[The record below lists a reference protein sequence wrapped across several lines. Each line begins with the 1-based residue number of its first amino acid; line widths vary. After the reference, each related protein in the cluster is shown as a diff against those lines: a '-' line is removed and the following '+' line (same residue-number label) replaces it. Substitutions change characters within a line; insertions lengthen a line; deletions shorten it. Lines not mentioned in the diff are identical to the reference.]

1 MKPFKNKQSRQI
13 TLPLY
18 KLLIILFVTVLLT
31 AVVSYASYKFGLYFG
46 NDQQKELN
54 KIEEAYKQ
62 INNDYYK
69 DVDDDKLTQGA
80 IDGMI
85 KSLDDPY
92 SEYIS
97 AKDTTSYNEEISGDF
112 VGIGAEMEMHD
123 GYVRITSPM
132 KDSPAEK
139 AGVKSLDVITKVD
152 HESIKNKSLNEIVNK
167 VRGKKGT
174 TVTLTIKREGKE
186 PFDVKIKR
194 DKIHLTSVDYTKKKD
209 TGVIAIS
216 KFQNKTTK
224 ELQSA
229 LKQAKKDKVK
239 HVVLD
244 LRNNPGG
251 LLDEVVTSVNLF
263 VDKNKPVI
271 YLETK
276 GDKPQAVETENDK
289 MSGIGDM
296 DYTVLVNKGSASAAE
311 IFAGALQDYK
321 IADVLGTTTFGKGI
335 GQVHKEFSDSSILKY
350 TNMRW
355 LTPNK
360 SYIHKKGIQPD
371 KTIKAPKYE
380 EIEIIDPSK
389 TYQEG
394 DQSKEIKSI
403 KIGLNALGYNINNE
417 NDQFDAQLTSQV
429 KSFQSEHDL
438 TANGIFTDDTTKKF
452 IELLRKKI
460 RSEDKQLDEAIQ
472 YMHK

>member
-1 MKPFKNKQSRQI
+1 MKPFKKKQSRQI

-18 KLLIILFVTVLLT
+18 KLFIILFVTVLLT
-31 AVVSYASYKFGLYFG
+31 AVVSFASYKFGLYFG

-152 HESIKNKSLNEIVNK
+152 DESIKNKSLKEIVKK

-194 DKIHLTSVDYTKKKD
+194 DKIHLTSVDYTKKND

-289 MSGIGDM
+289 MSGIDDM

-417 NDQFDAQLTSQV
+417 NDKFDAQLTSQV
-429 KSFQSEHDL
+429 KSFQSDHDL

>member
-1 MKPFKNKQSRQI
+1 MKPFKKKQSRQI

-139 AGVKSLDVITKVD
+139 AGIKSLDVITKVD

-209 TGVIAIS
+209 TGIIAIS

-296 DYTVLVNKGSASAAE
+296 DYIVLVNKGSASAAE

-429 KSFQSEHDL
+429 KTFQSDHDL
-438 TANGIFTDDTTKKF
+438 TENGIFTDDTTKKF

>member
-1 MKPFKNKQSRQI
+1 MKPFKEKQSRQI

-62 INNDYYK
+62 INNNYYK

-417 NDQFDAQLTSQV
+417 NDQFDDQLTSQV

>member
-1 MKPFKNKQSRQI
+1 MKPFKKKQSRQI

-209 TGVIAIS
+209 TGIIAIS

-224 ELQSA
+224 ELQSS

-417 NDQFDAQLTSQV
+417 NDQFDAQVTSQV
-429 KSFQSEHDL
+429 KSFQSDHDL
-438 TANGIFTDDTTKKF
+438 TENGIFTDDTTKKF

>member
-1 MKPFKNKQSRQI
+1 MKPFKKKQSRQI

-18 KLLIILFVTVLLT
+18 KLFIILFVTVLLT
-31 AVVSYASYKFGLYFG
+31 AVVTFASYKFGLYFG

-152 HESIKNKSLNEIVNK
+152 DESIKNKSLNEIVKK

-289 MSGIGDM
+289 MSGIDDM
-296 DYTVLVNKGSASAAE
+296 EYTVLVNKGSASAAE

-429 KSFQSEHDL
+429 KSFQSDQDL

>member
-1 MKPFKNKQSRQI
+1 MSLFKNKKSRQI
-13 TLPLY
+13 TMPLY
-18 KLLIILFVTVLLT
+18 KLLLILFVTVLLT
-31 AVVSYASYKFGLYFG
+31 SVVTFASYKFGLYFG
-46 NDQQKELN
+46 NDQQKSLN

-80 IDGMI
+80 IDGMV

-97 AKDTTSYNEEISGDF
+97 SKDTTTYNEEISGDF
-112 VGIGAEMEMHD
+112 VGIGAEMEVHN

-139 AGVKSLDVITKVD
+139 AGIKPLDVVTKVNNK
-152 HESIKNKSLNEIVNK
+152 SIKNKSLNEIVSK

-174 TVTLTIKREGKE
+174 TVTLTIQREGKE

-194 DKIHLTSVDYTKKKD
+194 DKIHVKSVFYTKKKD
-209 TGVIAIS
+209 TAVIEIS

-224 ELQSA
+224 ELKDA
-229 LKQAKKDKVK
+229 IKQAQKDKVK

-263 VDKNKPVI
+263 VAKDKPVI

-276 GDKPQAVETENDK
+276 GDKPQAVNTENDK
-289 MSGIGDM
+289 MSGIDDM
-296 DYTVLVNKGSASAAE
+296 KYSVLVNKGSASAAE

-335 GQVHKEFSDSSILKY
+335 GQVHKEFKDSSILKY

-360 SYIHKKGIQPD
+360 SYIHKKGIKPD
-371 KTIKAPKYE
+371 KEINAPKYE
-380 EIEIIDPSK
+380 GIEVIDPSK
-389 TYQEG
+389 TYQLG
-394 DQSKEIKSI
+394 NKSKEVKSI
-403 KIGLNALGYNINNE
+403 KIGLSALGYNSSNE
-417 NDQFDAQLTSQV
+417 NETFDKDLEDNV
-429 KSFQSEHDL
+429 KAFQSDNKLE
-438 TANGIFTDDTTKKF
+438 ANGIFTDNTTKKF
-452 IELLRKKI
+452 INLLRKKI
-460 RSEDKQLDEAIQ
+460 QKEDTQLDETIK
-472 YMHK
+472 YIHK

>member
-1 MKPFKNKQSRQI
+1 MKPFKKNQSRQI

-209 TGVIAIS
+209 TGIIAIS

-239 HVVLD
+239 HVILD

-429 KSFQSEHDL
+429 KSFQSDHDL
-438 TANGIFTDDTTKKF
+438 TENGIFTDDTTKKF

>member
-1 MKPFKNKQSRQI
+1 
-13 TLPLY
+13 
-18 KLLIILFVTVLLT
+18 
-31 AVVSYASYKFGLYFG
+31 
-46 NDQQKELN
+46 
-54 KIEEAYKQ
+54 
-62 INNDYYK
+62 
-69 DVDDDKLTQGA
+69 
-80 IDGMI
+80 
-85 KSLDDPY
+85 
-92 SEYIS
+92 
-97 AKDTTSYNEEISGDF
+97 
-112 VGIGAEMEMHD
+112 
-123 GYVRITSPM
+123 M

-429 KSFQSEHDL
+429 KTFQSDHDL
-438 TANGIFTDDTTKKF
+438 TENGIFTDDTTKKF

>member
-1 MKPFKNKQSRQI
+1 MKPFKKKQSRQI

-209 TGVIAIS
+209 TGIIAIS

-417 NDQFDAQLTSQV
+417 NDQYDAQLTSQV
-429 KSFQSEHDL
+429 KTFQNDHDL
-438 TANGIFTDDTTKKF
+438 TENGIFTDDTTKKF

>member
-1 MKPFKNKQSRQI
+1 MKPFKKKQSRQI

-18 KLLIILFVTVLLT
+18 KLFIILFVTVLLT
-31 AVVSYASYKFGLYFG
+31 AVVTFASYKFGLYFG

-152 HESIKNKSLNEIVNK
+152 DESIKNKSLNEIVKK

-289 MSGIGDM
+289 MSGIDDM

-389 TYQEG
+389 TYQED
-394 DQSKEIKSI
+394 DQSKKIKSI
-403 KIGLNALGYNINNE
+403 KIGLNALGYNINSE
-417 NDQFDAQLTSQV
+417 NDQFDAYLTSQV
-429 KSFQSEHDL
+429 KSFQSDHDL

>member
-1 MKPFKNKQSRQI
+1 MKPFKKKQSRQI

-18 KLLIILFVTVLLT
+18 KLFIILFVTVLLT
-31 AVVSYASYKFGLYFG
+31 AVVTFASYKFGLYFG

-152 HESIKNKSLNEIVNK
+152 HESIKNKSLNEIVKK

-289 MSGIGDM
+289 MSGIDDM

-417 NDQFDAQLTSQV
+417 NDQFDTQLTSQV
-429 KSFQSEHDL
+429 KSFQSDHDL
-438 TANGIFTDDTTKKF
+438 TENGIFTDDTTKKF

>member
-1 MKPFKNKQSRQI
+1 MKPFKKKQSRQI

-18 KLLIILFVTVLLT
+18 KLFIILFVTVLLT
-31 AVVSYASYKFGLYFG
+31 AVVSFASYKFGLYFG
-46 NDQQKELN
+46 NNQQKELN

-152 HESIKNKSLNEIVNK
+152 HESIKNKSLNEIVKK

-186 PFDVKIKR
+186 PFDIKIKR

-289 MSGIGDM
+289 MAGIDDM

-321 IADVLGTTTFGKGI
+321 IAEVLGTTTFGKGI

-380 EIEIIDPSK
+380 EIEVIDPSK

-417 NDQFDAQLTSQV
+417 NDKFDAQLKSQV
-429 KSFQSEHDL
+429 KSFQSDHDL

>member
-1 MKPFKNKQSRQI
+1 MKPFKKKQSRQI

-18 KLLIILFVTVLLT
+18 KLFIILFVTVLLT
-31 AVVSYASYKFGLYFG
+31 AVVTFASYKFGLYFG

-54 KIEEAYKQ
+54 KIEKAYKQ

-85 KSLDDPY
+85 KSLNDPY

-152 HESIKNKSLNEIVNK
+152 HESIKNKSLNEIVKK

-289 MSGIGDM
+289 MSGIDDM

-417 NDQFDAQLTSQV
+417 NDKFDAQLTSQV
-429 KSFQSEHDL
+429 KSFQSDHDL

>member
-1 MKPFKNKQSRQI
+1 MKPFKKKQSRQI

-18 KLLIILFVTVLLT
+18 KLFIILFVTVLLT
-31 AVVSYASYKFGLYFG
+31 AVVSFASYKFGLYFG

-69 DVDDDKLTQGA
+69 DVDDDKLTKGA

-152 HESIKNKSLNEIVNK
+152 DESIKNKSLNEIVKK

-194 DKIHLTSVDYTKKKD
+194 DKIHLTSVDYTKKND

-289 MSGIGDM
+289 MSGIDDM

-429 KSFQSEHDL
+429 KSFQSDHDL

>member
-1 MKPFKNKQSRQI
+1 MKPFKKKQSRQI

-62 INNDYYK
+62 INNNYYK

-355 LTPNK
+355 LTPKK

-417 NDQFDAQLTSQV
+417 NDQFDDQLTSQV

>member
-1 MKPFKNKQSRQI
+1 MKPFKKKQSRQI

-18 KLLIILFVTVLLT
+18 KLFIILFVTVLLT
-31 AVVSYASYKFGLYFG
+31 AVVSFASYKFGLYFG

-152 HESIKNKSLNEIVNK
+152 DESIKNKSLNEIVKK

-194 DKIHLTSVDYTKKKD
+194 DKIHLTSVDYTKKND

-289 MSGIGDM
+289 MSGIDDM

-429 KSFQSEHDL
+429 KSFQSDHDL

-460 RSEDKQLDEAIQ
+460 RSEDKQLDEAFQ

>member
-1 MKPFKNKQSRQI
+1 MKPFKNKQKKQI
-13 TLPLY
+13 TMPLY
-18 KLLIILFVTVLLT
+18 KLFIILFVTVLLT
-31 AVVSYASYKFGLYFG
+31 SVVTFASYKFGLYFG
-46 NDQQKELN
+46 NDKQKSLN

-62 INNDYYK
+62 IDDDYYK
-69 DVDDDKLTQGA
+69 DVDDEKLTQGA

-97 AKDTTSYNEEISGDF
+97 SKDTTTYNEEISGDF
-112 VGIGAEMEMHD
+112 VGIGAEMEVHK

-139 AGVKSLDVITKVD
+139 AGIKPLDVVTKVD
-152 HESIKNKSLNEIVNK
+152 NQSIKNKSLNEIVSK
-167 VRGKKGT
+167 VRGKEGT
-174 TVTLTIKREGKE
+174 TVNLTIKREGKE
-186 PFDVKIKR
+186 PFDVQIKR
-194 DKIHLTSVDYTKKKD
+194 DKIHLTSVDYTKKND
-209 TGVIAIS
+209 TGIISIS

-224 ELQSA
+224 ELKSA
-229 LKQAKKDKVK
+229 LKQAKKDNVK

-263 VDKNKPVI
+263 VDKGKPVI

-289 MSGIGDM
+289 MAGIDDM
-296 DYTVLVNKGSASAAE
+296 DYSVLVNKGSASAAE

-335 GQVHKEFSDSSILKY
+335 GQVHKEFNDSSILKY

-360 SYIHKKGIQPD
+360 SYIHKKGIKPD
-371 KTIKAPKYE
+371 KTISAPKYE
-380 EIEIIDPSK
+380 GIEIIDPTKS
-389 TYQEG
+389 YELG
-394 DQSKEIKSI
+394 DKSKEIKSI
-403 KIGLNALGYNINNE
+403 KIGLDALGYNTSNE
-417 NDQFDAQLTSQV
+417 NETFDAQLESNV
-429 KSFQSEHDL
+429 KAFQSEHKL
-438 TANGIFTDDTTKKF
+438 EPNGVFTDETTKKF

-460 RSEDKQLDEAIQ
+460 RAEDKQLDEAID
-472 YMHK
+472 YIHK

>member
-1 MKPFKNKQSRQI
+1 MKPFKKKQSRQI

-18 KLLIILFVTVLLT
+18 KLFIILFVTVLLT
-31 AVVSYASYKFGLYFG
+31 AVVTFASYKFGLYFG

-152 HESIKNKSLNEIVNK
+152 DESIKNKSLNEIVKK

-289 MSGIGDM
+289 MSGIDDM

-389 TYQEG
+389 TYQED

-403 KIGLNALGYNINNE
+403 KIGLNALGYNINSE
-417 NDQFDAQLTSQV
+417 NDQFDAHLTSQV
-429 KSFQSEHDL
+429 KSFQNDHDL

>member
-1 MKPFKNKQSRQI
+1 MKPFKKKQSRQI

-18 KLLIILFVTVLLT
+18 KLFIILFVTVLLT
-31 AVVSYASYKFGLYFG
+31 AVVTFASYKFGLYFG

-152 HESIKNKSLNEIVNK
+152 DESIKNKSLNEIVKK

-289 MSGIGDM
+289 MSGIDDM

-389 TYQEG
+389 TYQED

-403 KIGLNALGYNINNE
+403 KIGLNALGYNINSE
-417 NDQFDAQLTSQV
+417 NDQFDAYLTSQV
-429 KSFQSEHDL
+429 KSFQSDHDL

>member
-1 MKPFKNKQSRQI
+1 MKPFKKKQSRQI

-62 INNDYYK
+62 INNNYYK

-263 VDKNKPVI
+263 VDKKKPVI

-417 NDQFDAQLTSQV
+417 NDQFDDQLTSQV

>member
-1 MKPFKNKQSRQI
+1 MKPFKKKQSRQI
-13 TLPLY
+13 TLPIY
-18 KLLIILFVTVLLT
+18 KLFIILFVTVLLT
-31 AVVSYASYKFGLYFG
+31 AVVTFASYKFGLYYG

-152 HESIKNKSLNEIVNK
+152 HESIKNKSLNEIVKK

-289 MSGIGDM
+289 MSGIDDM

-429 KSFQSEHDL
+429 KSFQSDHDL
-438 TANGIFTDDTTKKF
+438 TENGIFTDDTTKKF

>member
-1 MKPFKNKQSRQI
+1 MKPFKKKQSRQI

-18 KLLIILFVTVLLT
+18 KLFIILFVTVLLT
-31 AVVSYASYKFGLYFG
+31 AVVSFASYKFGLYFG

-152 HESIKNKSLNEIVNK
+152 HESIKNKSLNEIVKK

-289 MSGIGDM
+289 MSGIDDM

-429 KSFQSEHDL
+429 KSFQSDHNL
-438 TANGIFTDDTTKKF
+438 TENGIFTDDTTKKF

>member
-1 MKPFKNKQSRQI
+1 MKPFKKKQSRQI

-54 KIEEAYKQ
+54 KIQEAYKQ

-152 HESIKNKSLNEIVNK
+152 HESIKNKSLYEIVNK

-403 KIGLNALGYNINNE
+403 KIGLNAIGYNINNE

>member
-1 MKPFKNKQSRQI
+1 MKPVKKKQSRQI

-18 KLLIILFVTVLLT
+18 KLFIILFVTVLLT
-31 AVVSYASYKFGLYFG
+31 AVVTFASYKFGLYFG

-152 HESIKNKSLNEIVNK
+152 DESIKNKSLNEIVKK

-289 MSGIGDM
+289 MSGIDDM

-389 TYQEG
+389 TYQED

-403 KIGLNALGYNINNE
+403 KIGLNALGYNINSE
-417 NDQFDAQLTSQV
+417 NDQFDAYLTSQV
-429 KSFQSEHDL
+429 KSFQSDHDL

>member
-1 MKPFKNKQSRQI
+1 MKPFKKKQSRQI

-18 KLLIILFVTVLLT
+18 KLFIILFVTVLLT
-31 AVVSYASYKFGLYFG
+31 AVVTFASYKFGLYFG

-152 HESIKNKSLNEIVNK
+152 DESIKNKSLNEIVKK

-289 MSGIGDM
+289 MSGIDDM

-389 TYQEG
+389 TYQED

-403 KIGLNALGYNINNE
+403 KIGLNALGYNINSE
-417 NDQFDAQLTSQV
+417 NDQFDAYLTSQV
-429 KSFQSEHDL
+429 KSFQSDHDL

-460 RSEDKQLDEAIQ
+460 RSEDKQLDEVIQ

>member
-1 MKPFKNKQSRQI
+1 MKPFKKKQSRQI

-54 KIEEAYKQ
+54 KIQEAYKQ

-403 KIGLNALGYNINNE
+403 KIGLNAIGYNINNE

-452 IELLRKKI
+452 IELLRMKI

>member
-1 MKPFKNKQSRQI
+1 MKPFKKKQSRQI

-85 KSLDDPY
+85 NSLDDPY

-194 DKIHLTSVDYTKKKD
+194 DKIHLRSVDYTKKKD

-438 TANGIFTDDTTKKF
+438 TANGIFTGDTTKKF

>member
-1 MKPFKNKQSRQI
+1 MKPFKNKQKQEI
-13 TLPLY
+13 TMPLY

-31 AVVSYASYKFGLYFG
+31 SVVTFASYKFGLNFG
-46 NDQQKELN
+46 NDKQKSLN
-54 KIEEAYKQ
+54 KIEEAYEQ
-62 INNDYYK
+62 IDEDYYK

-97 AKDTTSYNEEISGDF
+97 AKETTTYNEEISGDF
-112 VGIGAEMEMHD
+112 VGIGAEMEVHK
-123 GYVRITSPM
+123 GFVRITSPM
-132 KDSPAEK
+132 KGSPAEK
-139 AGVKSLDVITKVD
+139 AGIQPLDIVTKVD
-152 HESIKNKSLNEIVNK
+152 HKSIKNKSLNEIVEK
-167 VRGKKGT
+167 VRGKKGS

-186 PFDVKIKR
+186 PFDVDIKR
-194 DKIHLTSVDYTKKKD
+194 DKIHVTSVDYTKKKD

-224 ELQSA
+224 ELKSA
-229 LKQAKKDKVK
+229 LKQAKKDNVK

-263 VDKNKPVI
+263 VDKGKPVI

-276 GDKPQAVETENDK
+276 GDKPQAVETENKK
-289 MSGIGDM
+289 MSGIDDM
-296 DYTVLVNKGSASAAE
+296 DYSVLVNKGSASAAE

-335 GQVHKEFSDSSILKY
+335 GQVHKEFNDSSILKY

-360 SYIHKKGIQPD
+360 SYIHKKGIKPD
-371 KTIKAPKYE
+371 KKISAPKYE

-389 TYQEG
+389 TYQKN
-394 DQSKEIKSI
+394 DNSKEIKSI
-403 KIGLNALGYNINNE
+403 KIGLEALGYNISNE
-417 NDQFDAQLTSQV
+417 NGKFDNELESNV
-429 KSFQSEHDL
+429 KAFQNDHKLES
-438 TANGIFTDDTTKKF
+438 NGIFTDDTTKKF

-472 YMHK
+472 YIHK

>member
-1 MKPFKNKQSRQI
+1 MKPFKKKQSRQI

-18 KLLIILFVTVLLT
+18 KLFIILFVTVLLT
-31 AVVSYASYKFGLYFG
+31 AVVSFASYKFGLYFG

-152 HESIKNKSLNEIVNK
+152 DESIKNKSLNEIVKK
-167 VRGKKGT
+167 VRGTKGT

-289 MSGIGDM
+289 MSGIDDM

-429 KSFQSEHDL
+429 KSFQSDHDL

>member
-1 MKPFKNKQSRQI
+1 MKPFKKKQSRQI
-13 TLPLY
+13 TLPIY
-18 KLLIILFVTVLLT
+18 KLFIILFVTVLLT
-31 AVVSYASYKFGLYFG
+31 AVVTFASYKFGLYYG

-152 HESIKNKSLNEIVNK
+152 HESIKNKSLNEIVKK

-289 MSGIGDM
+289 MSGIDDM

-429 KSFQSEHDL
+429 KSFQSDHDL
-438 TANGIFTDDTTKKF
+438 TENGIFTDDTTKKF

-460 RSEDKQLDEAIQ
+460 RSEEKQLDEAIQ

>member
-1 MKPFKNKQSRQI
+1 MKPFKKKQSRQI

-18 KLLIILFVTVLLT
+18 KLFIILFVTVLLT
-31 AVVSYASYKFGLYFG
+31 AVVTFASYKFGLYFG

-152 HESIKNKSLNEIVNK
+152 HESIKNKSLNEIVKK

-289 MSGIGDM
+289 MSGIDDM

-429 KSFQSEHDL
+429 KSFQSDHDL

>member
-1 MKPFKNKQSRQI
+1 M
-13 TLPLY
+13 
-18 KLLIILFVTVLLT
+18 
-31 AVVSYASYKFGLYFG
+31 SYASYKFGLYFG

-62 INNDYYK
+62 INNNYYK

-194 DKIHLTSVDYTKKKD
+194 DKIHLTSVDYMKKKD
-209 TGVIAIS
+209 TGIIAIS

-239 HVVLD
+239 HVILD

-417 NDQFDAQLTSQV
+417 NDQFDDQLTSQV